1 MGSPGKVSRGRTM
14 SNPLRRLVEP
24 MGVEPTT
31 SRVRFQIRAR
41 QQQDTTRKLSQIKT
55 YVAECRC
62 LFGYF
67 MHTTALVHG
76 QKADNLGFVIANE
89 TNALLMSHLM
99 VCSNPR
105 LHKYFSTAVREL
117 SVSFLRGDGN
127 GKEFK
132 MPFMW
137 A

>member
-1 MGSPGKVSRGRTM
+1 M
-14 SNPLRRLVEP
+14 SNPLKNLVEP

-67 MHTTALVHG
+67 VRTTTLVHG
-76 QKADNLGFVIANE
+76 QKADNLELVTANE
-89 TNALLMSHLM
+89 TNALLMSHLR
-99 VCSNPR
+99 VCSNHR

-117 SVSFLRGDGN
+117 SVSSKRGDGN
-127 GKEFK
+127 GAKFT

>member
-1 MGSPGKVSRGRTM
+1 
-14 SNPLRRLVEP
+14 

-67 MHTTALVHG
+67 MRTTALVHG
-76 QKADNLGFVIANE
+76 QKADNLGFVIASE

-105 LHKYFSTAVREL
+105 LHKYFSTTVREL

>member
-1 MGSPGKVSRGRTM
+1 
-14 SNPLRRLVEP
+14 

-41 QQQDTTRKLSQIKT
+41 QQQDTTRNVSQIRT

-67 MHTTALVHG
+67 VRTTTLVHG
-76 QKADNLGFVIANE
+76 QKADNLELVIANE
-89 TNALLMSHLM
+89 TNALLMSHLR
-99 VCSNPR
+99 VCSNHR

-117 SVSFLRGDGN
+117 SVSFLQGDGN
-127 GKEFK
+127 GKEFT